1 MSASGGKADVPQR
14 FWGAQLP
21 NVRFAPGSGRSD
33 TPKLTKVK
41 DRFRPKVDIVH
52 HKSHRLDESAP
63 GHGIGLAV
71 IGDFARFYGGEASV
85 GKSAMSGA
93 EIAVTIAP
101 HPTA

>member
-1 MSASGGKADVPQR
+1 MSAFLQ
-14 FWGAQLP
+14 
-21 NVRFAPGSGRSD
+21 SGRSE
-33 TPKLTKVK
+33 TPKSMKIRV
-41 DRFRPKVDIVH
+41 RFRPEADLAH

-71 IGDFARFYGGEASV
+71 VGDIARFYGGEGSP